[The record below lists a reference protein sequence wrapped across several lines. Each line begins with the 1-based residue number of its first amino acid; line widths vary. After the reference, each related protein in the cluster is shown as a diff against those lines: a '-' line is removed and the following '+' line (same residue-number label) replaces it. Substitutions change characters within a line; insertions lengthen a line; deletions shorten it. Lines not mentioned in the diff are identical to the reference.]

1 MNSKEWEKIYAGRRD
16 RLRQSLRDL
25 GLDAILISQPANR
38 FYLSGFE
45 LHDPQPNESAGRLVV
60 TSTGEDWLATDSR
73 YLLAARELWHK
84 DRIFIYSG
92 NAARDLRDLMA
103 RLASIAGYEREGI
116 SLDFAEKLASRQD
129 AAFRPSFVAGDGI
142 VEKLRLIKDESEIAA
157 LRKSFALNH
166 KMLGW
171 LEDELRSGSM
181 RGLSEK
187 ELAWEIEKFFR
198 ENGADELAFSTIAAL
213 GPAGARPHAVPGA
226 TRLVQEM
233 PLLVD
238 VGCRVDN
245 YCSDQTRTWWIGR
258 RPTEE
263 FERALELVKKAQKTA
278 LAAMRPGVACS
289 EIYKKARDVFCA
301 AGQEKFFTHGLG
313 HGVGLET
320 HEGPSLS
327 PRCDLPLQAGM
338 IITVE
343 PGLYYPQWGGVRWEH
358 TVLVEENGVA
368 IL

>member
-1 MNSKEWEKIYAGRRD
+1 MNASEWEKIYAGRRD
-16 RLRQSLRDL
+16 KVRQSLKEA

-45 LHDPQPNESAGRLVV
+45 LHDPQPNESAGRLIITV
-60 TSTGEDWLATDSR
+60 SGDDWLATDSR
-73 YLLAARELWHK
+73 YLLAAEEVWDK

-92 NAARDLRDLMA
+92 NAALDIQELMS
-103 RLASIAGYEREGI
+103 RMASIAGYERKGI
-116 SLDFAEKLASRQD
+116 SLDFAEKLASGQD
-129 AAFRPSFVAGDGI
+129 TKFRPAFVPGDGI
-142 VEKLRLIKDESEIAA
+142 VEKLRLIKDTHEIAA

-166 KMLGW
+166 KMLAW

-181 RGLSEK
+181 YGLSEK
-187 ELAWEIEKFFR
+187 ALAWEIERFFR
-198 ENGADELAFSTIAAL
+198 ENGADELAFSTIAAI

-226 TRLVQEM
+226 TRLAREM

-238 VGCRVDN
+238 VGCRVAN
-245 YCSDQTRTWWIGR
+245 YCSDQTRTWWIGAK
-258 RPTEE
+258 PAEE
-263 FERALELVKKAQKTA
+263 FERTHELVRKAQ
-278 LAAMRPGVACS
+278 LAAMEAMRPGVPCS
-289 EIYKKARDVFCA
+289 EIYKKARDVFCE

-327 PRCDLPLQAGM
+327 PRCDLRLRAGM

-343 PGLYYPQWGGVRWEH
+343 PGLYYSQWGGVRWEH
-358 TVLVEENGVA
+358 TVLVEEKGIV